1 MCDCRGTLA
10 PMHCACAQRWLAAHP
25 RGEVPKC
32 GACGVPLRISMRV
45 IKGWR
50 PLYYRWDPWERTVAF
65 ALSPVLLLVS
75 WLKVTALNGAA
86 HMALGTSFEHRWVW
100 LIILLSWLATYL
112 QPEKRQVGIECRLQ
126 PALVGESAID

>member
-50 PLYYRWDPWERTVAF
+50 ARYHRWNPLEKKVSL
-65 ALSPVLLLVS
+65 ALLPVMLVFTWIYVTTFNTLLD
-75 WLKVTALNGAA
+75 
-86 HMALGTSFEHRWVW
+86 MALGTSFGPRWVW
-100 LIILLSWLATYL
+100 LIILLSLLGSYFM
-112 QPEKRQVGIECRLQ
+112 PKRVQIGIECRLQ